1 MRWIR
6 PTAERVSHI
15 AHNLREADAIEVRL
29 SHGVDEQEAVFES
42 WLSSEI
48 CRCIV
53 TSDGEPVGVTGVCG
67 DRIWLLGTDGLTA
80 TRARRLQLCHQGRD
94 WVEHCLKQVGVP
106 LGNHVYSKNQESV
119 RWLKWLGFEFGTLE
133 PFGPSAALF
142 YPFWRT
148 I

>member
-6 PTAERVSHI
+6 PSAERARYI
-15 AHNLREADAIEVRL
+15 AQHLRQADVAEVRL
-29 SHGVDEQEAVFES
+29 SHGVDGAEAVFES

-53 TSDGEPVGVTGVCG
+53 TSDGEPVGLTGVCG
-67 DRIWLLGTDGLTA
+67 DRIWLLGTEGLTA
-80 TRARRLQLCHQGRD
+80 TRARRLQLCHQGRN
-94 WVEHCLKQVGVP
+94 WVEYCLEQAGVP
-106 LGNHVYSKNQESV
+106 LGNHVYSKNRASV
-119 RWLKWLGFEFGTLE
+119 RWLKWLGFEVGTPE

-142 YPFWRT
+142 HPFWRT